1 MTLDI
6 AAFETGRRRRGA
18 ILTSLV
24 TSALIGLVVSIYPS
38 ISRADI
44 DYEAYVE
51 SLPEQ
56 FQTAF
61 GTSGGLGTI
70 EGFLVT
76 ELYGFVWL
84 LILGGYFAYGAAG
97 LIAGDARE
105 GSLELLLVNPVSRS
119 RVAVEKFLGLLPSVV
134 FVNAV
139 GFLAVVGFAA
149 AVGEQVSVEPLV
161 ALHALFV
168 VYHAA
173 CAGIGLLAS
182 AATTQRR
189 AQILSVGVLFATV
202 VVDSVTVDTDFEW
215 VGALS
220 LSRHFDP
227 GEILVEET
235 VSWPEIGGLVV
246 LTLALVIAAAETFE
260 RRDVG

>member
-1 MTLDI
+1 VTLDV
-6 AAFETGRRRRGA
+6 AAFEAGRRSRGA
-18 ILTSLV
+18 VLTSVVVGALV
-24 TSALIGLVVSIYPS
+24 GLVVSIYPS

-51 SLPEQ
+51 ALPEQ

-61 GTSGGLGTI
+61 GASGGLGTI

-84 LILGGYFAYGAAG
+84 LILGGYFAYVAAG
-97 LIAGDARE
+97 LIAGDARD

-119 RVAVEKFLGLLPSVV
+119 RVAVEKFLGLLPGVV

-139 GFLAVVGFAA
+139 GLLAVVGFAA
-149 AVGEQVSVEPLV
+149 AVGERVSVEPLF

-168 VYHAA
+168 LYHAA
-173 CAGIGLLAS
+173 CAGLGLFAS

-189 AQILSVGVLFATV
+189 AQVLSVGALFATV
-202 VVDSVTVDTDFEW
+202 VVDSVTVDTDYEW
-215 VGALS
+215 AGALS

-227 GEILVEET
+227 AEILVEET
-235 VSWPEIGGLVV
+235 VSWPEMGGFVV
-246 LTLALVIAAAETFE
+246 LTLALVVLAAETFE

>member
-18 ILTSLV
+18 VLASLV
-24 TSALIGLVVSIYPS
+24 VGALVGLVVSIYPS
-38 ISRADI
+38 ISRADV

-84 LILGGYFAYGAAG
+84 LILGAYFAYVAAG
-97 LIAGDARE
+97 LIAGDARD

-119 RVAVEKFLGLLPSVV
+119 RVVVEKFLGLLPAVV

-139 GFLAVVGFAA
+139 GLLAVVGFAA
-149 AVGEQVSVEPLV
+149 VVGEQVSVEPLF

-168 VYHAA
+168 LYHAA

-189 AQILSVGVLFATV
+189 AQVLSVGVLFATV
-202 VVDSVTVDTDFEW
+202 VVDSVTVDTDYEW
-215 VGALS
+215 VGAVS

-235 VSWPEIGGLVV
+235 IAWPEMGGFVV
-246 LTLALVIAAAETFE
+246 LTLALVVLAAETFE